1 MTRIGIIGAG
11 SAGLF
16 AAYELGS
23 AAKNLE
29 ITIFEQG
36 RDVPQRK
43 CSSNEFFCR
52 QCQPC
57 NIMSGVGGAGVFSSG
72 ILNLNPNIGG
82 DLSHLAGSEEKAQEI
97 INYIDKIFL
106 DHGAPQTLFVPENSD
121 HKVDLLIRKAASVD
135 ITYVPVVQRLL
146 GSENSPAVI
155 TALKKTLE
163 KKFGVK
169 FRLDTQVTD
178 ISRDLV
184 LTTAPKA
191 ETFQFNYLL
200 IASGRIGMEWFEG
213 ICEALEIKTV
223 HGPIDIGV
231 RVEVPAILMN
241 SICTIQRDPKF
252 HIFSN
257 KYNDFMRT
265 FCVNHEGFVVRE
277 MYDDNR
283 VGVNGV
289 SYLSKKSKN
298 TNFAF
303 LTRINLTEPLEDS
316 TLYGRLIAKQT
327 TILGGG
333 NPLVQT
339 LGDLRHGRR
348 STPSRIQQNPVQ
360 GTLKSATPGD
370 IAMAYPARILD
381 DISDGLMRLEKVIP
395 GIANNSTLLYAPEV
409 KFAAKK
415 IEVKKTLESVQV
427 PNLFVAGDGAG
438 LSRGIIGA
446 AVTGILAARGILA
459 KIA

>member
-1 MTRIGIIGAG
+1 MKRVGIIGAG

-23 AAKNLE
+23 ANKDLE

-43 CSSNEFFCR
+43 CTSTEFYCR

-57 NIMSGVGGAGVFSSG
+57 NIMAGVGGAGVYSSG

-82 DLSHLAGSEEKAQEI
+82 DLAHLAGSEVLAQEI

-106 DHGAPQTLFVPENSD
+106 EHGAPQTLFVPENGE
-121 HKVDLLIRKAASVD
+121 HKVDHLIRKAASVD
-135 ITYVPVVQRLL
+135 ITYIPVVQRLL

-163 KKFGVK
+163 KKLGVK
-169 FRLDTQVTD
+169 FRLETQVTD
-178 ISRDLV
+178 ITRDLV
-184 LTTAPKA
+184 LTTTPRA
-191 ETFQFNYLL
+191 ETFPFDFIL
-200 IASGRIGMEWFEG
+200 IASGRVGMEWLEG
-213 ICEALEIKTV
+213 VCESLKIKTF

-231 RVEVPAILMN
+231 RVEVPSILFN
-241 SICTIQRDPKF
+241 NICSIQRDPKF
-252 HIFSN
+252 HIYSN

-283 VGVNGV
+283 AGVNGI
-289 SYLSKKSKN
+289 SYLTKKSKN

-303 LTRINLTEPLEDS
+303 LTQMNLTAPLEDS

-339 LGDLRHGRR
+339 LGDLRRGHR
-348 STPSRIQQNPVQ
+348 STPSHIQQNPVQ

-370 IAMAYPARILD
+370 IAMAYPGRILD
-381 DISDGLMRLEKVIP
+381 DISDGLLRLEKVIP

-415 IEVKKTLESVQV
+415 IDVKKNLESAQV

-459 KIA
+459 NL

>member
-1 MTRIGIIGAG
+1 MAKVGIIGAG
-11 SAGLF
+11 AAGLF

-23 AAKNLE
+23 AGKDLE

-36 RDVPQRK
+36 RDVPMRK

-52 QCQPC
+52 KCQPC

-72 ILNLNPNIGG
+72 ILNLNPHIGG
-82 DLSHLAGSEEKAQEI
+82 DLSGLAGSEEKAQEI

-106 DHGAPQTLFVPENSD
+106 EHGAPEMLFVPENGEQ
-121 HKVDLLIRKAASVD
+121 KVDMLIRKAASRD
-135 ITYVPVVQRLL
+135 ITYIPVVQRLL
-146 GSENSPAVI
+146 GSENSPKVI

-178 ISRDLV
+178 ISPELV

-191 ETFQFNYLL
+191 ETFQFDYLL
-200 IASGRIGMEWFEG
+200 IASGRVGMEWLEG
-213 ICEALEIKTV
+213 VCESLKIKT
-223 HGPIDIGV
+223 HHEPIDIGV
-231 RVEVPAILMN
+231 RVEVPAVLMN
-241 SICTIQRDPKF
+241 AICTIQRDPKF

-257 KYNDFMRT
+257 KYNDFTRT

-283 VGVNGV
+283 AGVNGI
-289 SYLSKKSKN
+289 SYLNKKSKN
-298 TNFAF
+298 TNFAL
-303 LTRINLTEPLEDS
+303 LTRINLTEPLEDT

-333 NPLVQT
+333 NPIVQT
-339 LGDLRHGRR
+339 LGDLRRGRR

-360 GTLKSATPGD
+360 GTLMSATPGD

-381 DISDGLMRLEKVIP
+381 DIADGLERLEKVIP

-415 IEVKKTLESVQV
+415 IEVKKNLESVQV

-459 KIA
+459 KLS